1 MNFYFHYVREFLAC
15 SKNRAVLNLINQ
27 LYAGVVIKKCSTKK
41 SPPNFQKI
49 VRNRWKCKIFKKHL
63 WKNSFLIEMQVFG
76 MRIYYTC
83 KIKFMKFLNRCLST
97 IFLKFFKNSYFAEYL
112 SMSTTLHGLRCLCIC
127 CSLGMFQD
135 YNVVQDCIFK

>member
-1 MNFYFHYVREFLAC
+1 M
-15 SKNRAVLNLINQ
+15 
-27 LYAGVVIKKCSTKK
+27 
-41 SPPNFQKI
+41 
-49 VRNRWKCKIFKKHL
+49 
-63 WKNSFLIEMQVFG
+63 NSFLIEMQVFG

-135 YNVVQDCIFK
+135 CSFKITMQFKIVFLSSFFPLKFKIVFFFWLTRSLGFLLFRVPLSFFEYIFLGNDYMLDIKK